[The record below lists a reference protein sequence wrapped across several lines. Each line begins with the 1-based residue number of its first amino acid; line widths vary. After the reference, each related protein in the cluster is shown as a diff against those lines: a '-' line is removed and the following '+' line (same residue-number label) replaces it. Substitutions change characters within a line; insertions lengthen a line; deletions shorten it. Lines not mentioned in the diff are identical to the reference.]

1 MLERLRRAP
10 QALPEGSPQHRP
22 LRSAA
27 TRHLPDVAG
36 AAPAASLRGSV
47 CVCVGGARQAPRPA
61 SFPLR
66 NTGLARA
73 PGRDPPPL
81 PSRACAALPAGGRG
95 LCGGSRPA
103 PLPPASPCVAR
114 GGRAGRLSR
123 LASPPFALA
132 LSRSLSRARAAVGRG
147 GACVRVRARARGAV
161 RRLPGSPRRSRRSA
175 GGRAGGPGPAAGAW
189 RACWRTRC
197 APSST

>member
-47 CVCVGGARQAPRPA
+47 CVCAGGGTAGAPPRQLSSQKHRPGPRA
-61 SFPLR
+61 G
-66 NTGLARA
+66 TG
-73 PGRDPPPL
+73 PPPL

-114 GGRAGRLSR
+114 GGRAGRASR